1 MLLSS
6 RRPSIAAAHL
16 KPRRKACKQAGCRS
30 SGRNSWQSA
39 DFRDCNDSMLLSLV
53 SRALGFV
60 SNLKDFALI
69 GGEKLALAEGVDRIT
84 F

>member
-1 MLLSS
+1 M
-6 RRPSIAAAHL
+6 
-16 KPRRKACKQAGCRS
+16 QAGWLLIIWEEFIPVRGFS
-30 SGRNSWQSA
+30 
-39 DFRDCNDSMLLSLV
+39 DCNVSMLLSLV

-69 GGEKLALAEGVDRIT
+69 GAEKLALAEGVDRIT